1 MLNDFSCSCP
11 VYIACG
17 YTDLRRGI
25 DGLATLVK
33 SQFQMDPFQR
43 ALFLFCGRR
52 RDRIKALYWEE
63 NFYSTEVLPQEKTI
77 YRLFKPQTDMMHSY
91 NTPAADDLIVNLKEN
106 LDILCGDLNL
116 VLVNKVS
123 DHTFVRRIRN
133 FIEDNHLRDKYDYVI
148 IDWSLGHSLVLLGTT
163 MHFLRLL

>member
-52 RDRIKALYWEE
+52 RDRIKALYWEGDG
-63 NFYSTEVLPQEKTI
+63 FLLLYK
-77 YRLFKPQTDMMHSY
+77 RLFGSGVINP
-91 NTPAADDLIVNLKEN
+91 
-106 LDILCGDLNL
+106 
-116 VLVNKVS
+116 KVS
-123 DHTFVRRIRN
+123 GVHDQIQPEKKKPVPLLSANLYTGKCQQPSGK
-133 FIEDNHLRDKYDYVI
+133 DKQ
-148 IDWSLGHSLVLLGTT
+148 
-163 MHFLRLL
+163 